1 MATQLTNR
9 EKLAFKLDHL
19 SDAEIEE
26 ITEYISIMEAM
37 HRAGCPADAPELFV
51 DDELVATLSSAY
63 ENRRAQ
69 QVFEWEAI
77 RQRSDM
83 TAIKVRAAHR

>member
-9 EKLAFKLDHL
+9 EKLAFQLDHL

-26 ITEYISIMEAM
+26 ITAYVSTMEA
-37 HRAGCPADAPELFV
+37 RRCDTRQPETV
-51 DDELVATLSSAY
+51 DDELIATLSAAY

-69 QVFEWEAI
+69 QAFEWDAV
-77 RQRSDM
+77 RQHSEM
-83 TAIKVRAAHR
+83 KAIKVRVAHR